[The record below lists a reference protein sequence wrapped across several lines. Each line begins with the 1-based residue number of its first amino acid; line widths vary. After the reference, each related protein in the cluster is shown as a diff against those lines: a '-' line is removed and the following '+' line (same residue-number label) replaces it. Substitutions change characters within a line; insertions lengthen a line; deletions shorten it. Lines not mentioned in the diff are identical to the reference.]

1 MALRSTNKLFR
12 GKCTSN
18 SLYQPLLSDKGK
30 EMFQLQWLY
39 YWLGV
44 LLNSELYCS
53 FAQFKD
59 LEVQEGNIINKGT
72 ETSTCHSLQCR
83 QAGIAQSA
91 AWNCKRGDKLQCCSA
106 QFLCIDVEKPSLYS
120 AHKSDFWHKSTPTQQ
135 ELSYVNFKASQESLT
150 SCCHMAACDVGA
162 KKVPTQTSAN
172 SQVKVC
178 LKKSDIH
185 I

>member
-72 ETSTCHSLQCR
+72 ETSTCHSLRCR
-83 QAGIAQSA
+83 QALHRVPLETASGETNFNVVLLSFYALM
-91 AWNCKRGDKLQCCSA
+91 WK
-106 QFLCIDVEKPSLYS
+106 SLHCTVLTNLIS
-120 AHKSDFWHKSTPTQQ
+120 GTRVHLHNKS
-135 ELSYVNFKASQESLT
+135 Y
-150 SCCHMAACDVGA
+150 HM
-162 KKVPTQTSAN
+162 
-172 SQVKVC
+172 
-178 LKKSDIH
+178 
-185 I
+185 